1 MIVNLI
7 LASLIFISYFL
18 WEVGNLN
25 AVINKCLKLVDE
37 DIEKEFLDEIRM
49 RNGNLTVVCG
59 RCDMSEAEEL

>member
-1 MIVNLI
+1 MGSMYEIDYRI
-7 LASLIFISYFL
+7 
-18 WEVGNLN
+18 
-25 AVINKCLKLVDE
+25 KLVDE